1 MKMSQTTLNPTIRPL
16 FPYSE
21 IQLSFHLECILQCI
35 GNLTQ
40 DNYSPWKQVTL
51 PKKTIKFD
59 LNESMKDFFQDLWVH
74 FVAILWN
81 DDPIL

>member
-1 MKMSQTTLNPTIRPL
+1 MKMSQTTLNSTIRPL
-16 FPYSE
+16 FPYNE
-21 IQLSFHLECILQCI
+21 TQLSFHLECILQYI
-35 GNLTQ
+35 GNLAQ
-40 DNYSPWKQVTL
+40 DNCSHWKHVIL

-59 LNESMKDFFQDLWVH
+59 LNESMKDFFQDLSVH